1 MAFASK
7 RACTALLLTS
17 IFGAVATTGPVK
29 AAIVSDSPS
38 LPLLGVPYTSP
49 TGAGCFTLAGVCVT
63 PGTFVLTSTVS
74 STFTVAGQDI
84 VADASY
90 DGTLTTLGGALIGSF
105 SLTGTV
111 EELVLGRTSDTE
123 LGSWT
128 TDLVMMSLSGPVLG
142 HTLTATQDPTNPSTG
157 LTSIESIDVGN
168 QQRFRIDS
176 FFDVFIDVSLSGTG
190 LSASVGPISVEAVPE
205 PPVWTLMILGFAGL
219 AFAGRSRLAA
229 RSTR

>member
-7 RACTALLLTS
+7 RACTALLLAS
-17 IFGAVATTGPVK
+17 IFSAAAMTGPVE
-29 AAIVSDSPS
+29 AAIISDSPS
-38 LPLLGVPYTSP
+38 LPLLGVPYISP

-74 STFTVAGQDI
+74 STFTAAGQDI

-90 DGTLTTLGGALIGSF
+90 DGTLTTLGGTLIGPF

-128 TDLVMMSLSGPVLG
+128 TDLVTLSLSGPVLG
-142 HTLTATQDPTNPSTG
+142 HTLVATQDSANPSTG
-157 LTSIESIDVGN
+157 VTSIQAIAVGN

-176 FFDVFIDVSLSGTG
+176 FFDVFIDVSLEGTG
-190 LSASVGPISVEAVPE
+190 LSASVGPITVEAVPE
-205 PPVWTLMILGFAGL
+205 PPAWTLMILGFAGL
-219 AFAGRSRLAA
+219 AFAGRSRIAA